1 MRGWAGLI
9 GVSIPF
15 LLLLLASFGPIK
27 GRKLWSLSLF
37 VNLISWACFVFLT
50 AAFYTKEIGESGSIF
65 SPLIIG
71 KNPWTG
77 DLSFRW
83 DFQSAVIS
91 LAASTVVVS
100 YHFLARR
107 TLELSRSSVAAICSY
122 LGCLLGA
129 LGAGHL
135 FLFSI
140 FFAGSLVP
148 RFVFTG
154 VSVRENG
161 INAVR
166 ETAFLGIVALFSLI
180 IVVLGFSE
188 PFRGSLSTWFQFSG
202 GNRVI
207 LPGAIGFSLLL
218 FAAAIG
224 AGIFPFHGNSRK
236 SYEMDSIERSV
247 PLALQPL
254 FGFTILFRFSVDL
267 FSTEFQT
274 FGPFLLGLFS
284 LGLFYCAICFLGS
297 KSSRDRVF
305 WLQQAMTSLVAIGFF
320 SLNRKGWHGGSVLLL
335 FQSLAI
341 PFLLIVLSCHERR
354 PPLAINRITEFPAF
368 ALSTVSAVLFA
379 LFLPVSIGF
388 YGVLLVVWSLVPTQ
402 AWFLYFVIISI
413 PIIALAGIKS
423 MFFQMGE
430 PPKEIPTS
438 AFRDLTYEEIL
449 AILPIGA
456 LLLFL
461 GLMPKILMG
470 PIGVS
475 ATALLQGMG
484 IKN

>member
-1 MRGWAGLI
+1 VRGWAGLL
-9 GVSIPF
+9 GVFIPF
-15 LLLLLASFGPIK
+15 AVLLLACLGPFK
-27 GRKLWSLSLF
+27 GRKLWSLSLL
-37 VNLISWACFVFLT
+37 VNLISWACFIFLT
-50 AAFYTKEIGESGSIF
+50 AGFYTREIGESGSIL
-65 SPLIIG
+65 SPLILG
-71 KNPWTG
+71 QNPWTG

-91 LAASTVVVS
+91 LAASTVVVCF
-100 YHFLARR
+100 HFLARK
-107 TLELSRSSVAAICSY
+107 TLEQSRSSVASICSY

-154 VSVRENG
+154 VSVKENG
-161 INAVR
+161 INSVR
-166 ETAFLGIVALFSLI
+166 ESAFLGIVALFSLI

-202 GNRVI
+202 GDRVV

-236 SYEMDSIERSV
+236 SFEMESMERSV

-254 FGFTILFRFSVDL
+254 LGFTILFRFSVDL
-267 FSTEFQT
+267 FSTEFRS

-284 LGLFYCAICFLGS
+284 LGLFYCSICFLGS
-297 KSSRDRVF
+297 KNSRDRVF
-305 WLQQAMTSLVAIGFF
+305 WLQQAMASLVAIGFF
-320 SLNRKGWHGGSVLLL
+320 SLNRKGWHGGSVLLF

-341 PFLLIVLSCHERR
+341 PFFLIVLSCHERR
-354 PPLAINRITEFPAF
+354 PTLAINRITNFPIF

-379 LFLPVSIGF
+379 LFLPLSVGF
-388 YGVLLVVWSLVPTQ
+388 YGVLLVIWSLVESQP
-402 AWFLYFVIISI
+402 WFLPFVIISI

-430 PPKEIPTS
+430 KPNPAVAGEFKELS
-438 AFRDLTYEEIL
+438 YEEIL

-475 ATALLQGMG
+475 ASALLQGMG